1 MASGLMEVL
10 ISNIDAKAFK
20 KLLARNVIVPLVLSL
35 LSSFVFIGLIFFQLS
50 VEEEVERSSE
60 TLMRTNRLEKLIM
73 DSETGLRGFLL
84 TGRESFLAPYLDSSG
99 KVVPEI
105 GALKEH
111 IGEVSPHFDR
121 LASVLNLFE
130 QWKNYAE
137 EVIEAKRNGDDLEA
151 RFGQNKG
158 KAFVDKIR
166 EHFDQINSLEVANR
180 AERLANSRQTSTTFV
195 FLVLVTS
202 ILIGGFVAWLGRK
215 QLLELS
221 KSYLDSLNK
230 EQKQNERL
238 IGDQLLKSQL
248 AALSEVM
255 VGERKLGDLCDSVLA
270 TLAETIDFSVG
281 AFYVL
286 GEDKTLQLRGTY
298 AVSGE
303 LEGAKERIQ
312 FGEGLAGQAA
322 KEGKVLHLKNL
333 PKGYLKVSSSLGEIE
348 PQSLVFFPIQA
359 DGSVSGVLELGFNH
373 SDTAHSLSFL
383 EQAIDSI
390 GQSIRAAKYRERL
403 ELLLKEVRE
412 QAKALQAQQEEL
424 RVSNEEL
431 EEQTKLQRES
441 QARLEAQH
449 AELEQTN
456 SRLESQS
463 RMLEQQKDD
472 LNHKN
477 QELKEFQEVL
487 EGKTK
492 ELELSSRYK
501 SEFLAN
507 MSHEL
512 RTPLNSSLILA
523 KLLADNKEGN
533 LTPQQV
539 EFSEQILHSGNDLLM
554 LINDILDLSK
564 VESGKLE
571 IVSESFV
578 VLDMLESLK
587 RMFEPVAKQKDLVF
601 KVSIGDE
608 LPDFMVSDRA
618 RIEQILKNLLSNA
631 FKFTSQGEVELRAE
645 KSGNQLKLSVSDTG
659 IGIKPEQ
666 QSVIFEAFKQADGT
680 TSRRFGGTGLGL
692 SISKDLSTL
701 LKGSLTVTS
710 EEGVGSTFTLTLP
723 VSMDV
728 CMRPEESSV
737 VKASFNSRE
746 TELSTDTFENLLNDD
761 RSDLKEADRSILV
774 IEDDIQFSRLLMQS
788 VREQGFKCLATMT
801 AEEGVYLAQKH
812 LPDAVLLDIGLP
824 DHSGLVVLD
833 QLKQNPETRH
843 VPIHVVSGANHGE
856 QALQMGAIGYLLK
869 PVHREDLMRILKN
882 LEDRIKKDFHDVLI
896 IEDDEIQRSAIA
908 ELIQE
913 KEVRII
919 SVGTGEEAMKQLKS
933 KSFDCVIMDLDLP
946 DISGFDL
953 IDQLAESHEISH
965 PPIIVYTGKD
975 LTRDEEL
982 RLKRHS
988 QSVIIKGAKSP
999 ERLLNE
1005 VTLFLHQVESR
1016 LSPKRKKILENLRDR
1031 ERIFESK
1038 QVMVVD
1044 DDVRNVF
1051 ALTSVLEAKGAQV
1064 IMARHGQ
1071 EALDHLDK
1079 GIMPDLFLMDIM
1091 MPIMDGYETMKRVR
1105 ERADCHRVPII
1116 ALTAKAMSDDRE
1128 KSLEAGASD
1137 YLTKPVD
1144 VDKLLSLMRVWLS
1157 QTGGVSRDFSRDL

>member
-1 MASGLMEVL
+1 MEVY
-10 ISNIDAKAFK
+10 ISSLDAKAFK

-35 LSSFVFIGLIFFQLS
+35 LSSFVFIGLIFFQIS
-50 VEEEVERSSE
+50 VEEEVEHSSVI
-60 TLMRTNRLEKLIM
+60 LMKANRLEKLIM

-84 TGRESFLAPYLDSSG
+84 TGRESFLEPYQESAG
-99 KVVPEI
+99 KVLPE
-105 GALKEH
+105 AESLQKL
-111 IGEVSPHFDR
+111 IGETSPHFDR
-121 LASVLNLFE
+121 LRSILNLFE
-130 QWKNYAE
+130 QWKLYAE
-137 EVIEAKRNGDDLEA
+137 EVIGAKRVGDNLEA
-151 RFGQNKG
+151 RVGQNKG

-166 EHFDQINSLEVANR
+166 GHFDQINSFEAANR
-180 AERLANSRQTSTTFV
+180 AERLAHSRQTSTTFV
-195 FLVLVTS
+195 ILVLVIS
-202 ILIGGFVAWLGRK
+202 ILIGGFVAWLGRN
-215 QLLELS
+215 QLLALS
-221 KSYLDSLNK
+221 QSYLESLAK

-238 IGDQLLKSQL
+238 VGDQLLKSQL
-248 AALSEVM
+248 ATLSEVM
-255 VGERKLGDLCDSVLA
+255 VGERNLNDLCDSVLE
-270 TLAETIDFSVG
+270 TLAETINFSVG
-281 AFYVL
+281 TFYVL
-286 GEDKTLQLRGTY
+286 GEGKVLERRGTY
-298 AVSGE
+298 AASGD
-303 LEGAKERIQ
+303 LDGVKESIQ
-312 FGEGLAGQAA
+312 FGEGLVGQAA
-322 KEGKVLHLKNL
+322 KENRVLRLDEFPKDYIKVA
-333 PKGYLKVSSSLGEIE
+333 SSLGEIE
-348 PQSLVFFPIQA
+348 PNSLVLVPVQTGGA
-359 DGSVSGVLELGFNH
+359 VNGVLELGFNH
-373 SDTAHSLSFL
+373 NDVDRALNFL
-383 EQAIDSI
+383 EQAADSI
-390 GQSIRAAKYRERL
+390 GQSVRAAKYRERL
-403 ELLLKEVRE
+403 EFLLKEVRE

-456 SRLESQS
+456 SRLEAQS
-463 RMLEQQKDD
+463 RILEQQKED

-477 QELKEFQEVL
+477 EELREFQEVL
-487 EGKTK
+487 KGKTK
-492 ELELSSRYK
+492 ELELSSQYK

-523 KLLADNKEGN
+523 KLLADNRDGN
-533 LTPQQV
+533 LTDQQV
-539 EFSEQILHSGNDLLM
+539 EFSRQILNSGNDLLM

-571 IVSESFV
+571 ILPESFAPR
-578 VLDMLESLK
+578 DMLESLK
-587 RMFEPVAKQKDLVF
+587 KMFEPIAQQKGLTF
-601 KVSIGDE
+601 KMTEETS
-608 LPDFMVSDRA
+608 LPDLMVSDRA
-618 RIEQILKNLLSNA
+618 RVEQILKNLLSNA
-631 FKFTSQGEVELRAE
+631 FKFTSEGEVELKAE
-645 KSGNQLKLSVSDTG
+645 VTGDRLNLSVSDTG

-666 QSVIFEAFKQADGT
+666 QEVIFEAFKQADGT

-692 SISKDLSTL
+692 SISKDLASL
-701 LKGSLTVTS
+701 LKGELSVKS
-710 EEGVGSTFTLTLP
+710 EENVGSSFTLTLP
-723 VSMDV
+723 LSLEVTLP
-728 CMRPEESSV
+728 PERTTEQV
-737 VKASFNSRE
+737 VPTPKE
-746 TELSTDTFENLLNDD
+746 KELSSDSFSNLLEDD
-761 RSDLKEADRSILV
+761 RSEIKDSDRSILV
-774 IEDDIQFSRLLMQS
+774 VEDDIQFCKLLMQS

-801 AEEGVYLAQKH
+801 AEEGIHLAQEH

-843 VPIHVVSGANHGE
+843 IPIHVVSGVNHGE

-869 PVHREDLMRILKN
+869 PVGREDLMRILKN
-882 LEDRIKKDFHDVLI
+882 LEERIKKDFHDVLI
-896 IEDDEIQRSAIA
+896 IEDDETQRRAIA

-919 SVGTGEEAMKQLKS
+919 EVGTGKEAIKQLKE
-933 KSFDCVIMDLDLP
+933 KSFDCVIMDLNLP

-982 RLKRHS
+982 RLKKHS

-1016 LSPKRKKILENLRDR
+1016 LSPKRKKILESLRNR
-1031 ERIFESK
+1031 ERVFESK
-1038 QVMVVD
+1038 KIMVVD

-1051 ALTSVLEAKGAQV
+1051 ALTSVLEQKGAEV

-1071 EALDHLDK
+1071 EALDHLDR
-1079 GIMPDLFLMDIM
+1079 GLVPDLFLMDIM
-1091 MPIMDGYETMKRVR
+1091 MPIMDGYETMKRIR
-1105 ERADCHRVPII
+1105 GRSDGRRIPII

-1128 KSLEAGASD
+1128 KSFEAGASD

-1157 QTGGVSRDFSRDL
+1157 QNGGVERDFSREL